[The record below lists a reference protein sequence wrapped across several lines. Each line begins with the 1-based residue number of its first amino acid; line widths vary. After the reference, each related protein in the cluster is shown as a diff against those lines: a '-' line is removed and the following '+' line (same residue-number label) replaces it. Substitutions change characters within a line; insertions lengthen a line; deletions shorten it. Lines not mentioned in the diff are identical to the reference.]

1 MSHFYLSELGSLS
14 PTKQSL
20 TVTHPRA
27 SSTLKLSS
35 IPLSHSDPYGDIDS
49 YPVSLLSGARINVVQ
64 VATDIYIYTQKRYPQ
79 KTTYRYATVYCGF
92 GVWDEFILGSVNARF
107 FYDSVYPTI
116 LVHVVVELLICR
128 DPDAYDSLLVASV
141 T

>member
-1 MSHFYLSELGSLS
+1 MLHFYLSEVGSLS

-79 KTTYRYATVYCGF
+79 KTTYRYATVLWIW
-92 GVWDEFILGSVNARF
+92 VSDEFILGSVYARF
-107 FYDSVYPTI
+107 FYDSLYDTM